1 MGRYFPVCWRFDR
14 RRFWSFLAKIND
26 GTTLLIRIVSLLGI
40 LDTLSIIVLLYVLA
54 KLSERFGSVIKMP
67 PIYRYYYWAAA
78 LVVMGLITQLLT
90 AVVDPPVLL
99 NNLSKPWLLLFLYDV
114 PVSIGLTMS
123 LVITWRY
130 WRWLVNE
137 NNE

>member
-1 MGRYFPVCWRFDR
+1 
-14 RRFWSFLAKIND
+14 L
-26 GTTLLIRIVSLLGI
+26 GTLG
-40 LDTLSIIVLLYVLA
+40 TLSIIVLLYVLA

-78 LVVMGLITQLLT
+78 LVVMGLMTQLLM
-90 AVVDPPVLL
+90 AVVDPPTLL
-99 NNLSKPWLLLFLYDV
+99 NHLSKPWLLLLVYDV